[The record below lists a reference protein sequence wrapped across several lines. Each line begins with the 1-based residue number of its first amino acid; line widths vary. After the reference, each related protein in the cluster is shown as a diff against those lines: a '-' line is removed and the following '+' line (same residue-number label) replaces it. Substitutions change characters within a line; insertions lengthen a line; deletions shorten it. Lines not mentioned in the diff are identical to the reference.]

1 MMPTR
6 LSHKSS
12 DVLTVLSAYFCDPPD
27 GLSEEDL
34 ATLHVFKH
42 EVLAA
47 GFRVYEKISVKT
59 ASPLIAKIFKEVGD
73 QIEQPGPPV

>member
-1 MMPTR
+1 MPTR

-12 DVLTVLSAYFCDPPD
+12 DALTILASYYCLAPD

-42 EVLAA
+42 EVLTA

-59 ASPLIAKIFKEVGD
+59 AAPLIAKIIKEVAA
-73 QIEQPGPPV
+73 QIEDPGPPT